1 MRHVLALG
9 ALVVLAP
16 SMDASAQQQA
26 AVEQAAVAPGATA
39 AATDAPAADQPAV
52 ELTPNQRTLNTCRAC
67 HTFEK
72 GQRALIGPNL
82 HGLFGRRAASIEGF
96 RYSANM
102 RALGATGHVW
112 SEQTLRPYLTNP
124 RAVVPQTAMR
134 FPGIPSEQH
143 LEEFIPFLKEATGG

>member
-1 MRHVLALG
+1 MRHLMALG
-9 ALVVLAP
+9 ALLVMAP
-16 SMDASAQQQA
+16 ASGALAQQA
-26 AVEQAAVAPGATA
+26 TEQAAVAAAPAGA
-39 AATDAPAADQPAV
+39 DAPAGEQPAV

-82 HGLFGRRAASIEGF
+82 HGVFGRRAAAIEGF

-102 RALGATGHVW
+102 RALGETGHVW
-112 SEQTLRPYLTNP
+112 SDQTLRPWLANP
-124 RAVVPQTAMR
+124 KAVVPSTAMR